1 LFETSALGKGQE
13 KLLVSA
19 PAKNLE
25 SPVSKRVVKTCLSLA
40 LASAASPAFAGGF
53 AINEQSV
60 SSMGT
65 AFAGRSSS
73 AEDASTVFGNPAG
86 MARIQREQVSGGIA
100 LLDAKTDIDNA
111 SGSVSGSNDGDMV
124 PFIGAPMGYY
134 VKPLDDNWSFGLGL
148 YVPFGL
154 VTDYERGF
162 QGRYHGDRSEVR
174 VITLQPTL
182 SYRFNEQLSIGF
194 GPTINRIDGELTSA
208 ANDPLTGGDGKV
220 EIEGDDTALGY
231 NIGVLFEITPDTRFG
246 LTYHSKVDY
255 RLKGDTKISGPGFI
269 STSAGTY
276 DASLDLTTPESVDF
290 SVTHELNADWTLYAG
305 STWTRWSRL
314 EEIRVDNKGVQGLL
328 TSRASS
334 ISEPQNW
341 HDTWAHAIGAAYKL
355 NPQWTL
361 RAGMAVD
368 QSPTNNTDRSPRIPT
383 GDRTIFSLGTAWSP
397 NADVTLDLAY
407 SYLMEDDTH
416 IEKDDYQSTYK
427 NSAHGLGAQVT
438 YRF

>member
-1 LFETSALGKGQE
+1 VTR
-13 KLLVSA
+13 
-19 PAKNLE
+19 
-25 SPVSKRVVKTCLSLA
+25 RVVKTCLSLA
-40 LASAASPAFAGGF
+40 LASATSHGFASGF

-60 SSMGT
+60 SNMGT

-73 AEDASTVFGNPAG
+73 ADDASTVFGNPAG
-86 MARIQREQVSGGIA
+86 MARIKREQVSGGIA
-100 LLDAKTDIDNA
+100 LIHAKTDIDNA
-111 SGSVSGSNDGDMV
+111 SGSASGSNDGDMV

-154 VTDYERGF
+154 VTDYERNF

-182 SYRFNEQLSIGF
+182 SYRFNEHLSIGF

-208 ANDPLTGGDGKV
+208 INNPIPGAGDGKV
-220 EIEGDDTALGY
+220 EIKGDDTALGY
-231 NIGVLFEITPDTRFG
+231 NLGVLFEITPQTRFG

-255 RLKGDTKISGPGFI
+255 RLKGDTTVSGPGFVI
-269 STSAGTY
+269 GSSAGTY
-276 DASLDLTTPESVDF
+276 DASLELTTPESVDF

-314 EEIRVDNKGVQGLL
+314 EEIRADNKGVGGLL
-328 TSRASS
+328 AGNLSS

-341 HDTWAHAIGAAYKL
+341 HDTWAHAVGAAYKL
-355 NPQWTL
+355 NRQWTL
-361 RAGMAVD
+361 RAGLAVD

-383 GDRTIFSLGTAWSP
+383 GDRTILSLGTAWSP
-397 NADVTLDLAY
+397 NDDVTIDLAY
-407 SYLMEDDTH
+407 SYLMEDDAH
-416 IEKDDYQSTYK
+416 IERDDYSATYK
-427 NSAHGLGAQVT
+427 NTAHGLGAQVT

>member
-1 LFETSALGKGQE
+1 MT
-13 KLLVSA
+13 
-19 PAKNLE
+19 
-25 SPVSKRVVKTCLSLA
+25 KRVVKTCLSLA
-40 LASAASPAFAGGF
+40 LVSAASHGVASGF

-73 AEDASTVFGNPAG
+73 ADDASTVFGNPAG
-86 MARIQREQVSGGIA
+86 ISRLKREQVSGGIA
-100 LLDAKTDIDNA
+100 LIHAKTDIDHA
-111 SGSVSGSNDGDMV
+111 SGSASGSNEGDMV

-154 VTDYERGF
+154 VTDYERSF

-182 SYRFNEQLSIGF
+182 SYRVNEQLSIGF

-208 ANDPLTGGDGKV
+208 IDNPIPTAADGKV
-220 EIEGDDTALGY
+220 KIKGNDTALGY
-231 NIGVLFEITPDTRFG
+231 NLGMLFEITPQTRFG

-255 RLKGDTKISGPGFI
+255 RLKGETTVSGPGFVI
-269 STSAGTY
+269 GSSAGTY
-276 DASLDLTTPESVDF
+276 DASLELTTPESVDF
-290 SVTHELNADWTLYAG
+290 SVTHELNTDWTLYAG

-314 EEIRVDNKGVQGLL
+314 EEIRADNQGVGGLL
-328 TSRASS
+328 AGNLSS

-341 HDTWAHAIGAAYKL
+341 HDTWAHAVGAAYKL

-361 RAGMAVD
+361 RAGLAVD

-383 GDRTIFSLGTAWSP
+383 GDRKIISLGTAWSP
-397 NADVTLDLAY
+397 NDDVTIDLAY
-407 SYLMEDDTH
+407 SYLMENDAH
-416 IEKDDYQSTYK
+416 IERDDYRATYK
-427 NSAHGLGAQVT
+427 NTAHGLGAQVT

>member
-1 LFETSALGKGQE
+1 M
-13 KLLVSA
+13 
-19 PAKNLE
+19 P
-25 SPVSKRVVKTCLSLA
+25 KRVVKTCLSIA
-40 LASAASPAFAGGF
+40 FISAASQSVAGGF

-73 AEDASTVFGNPAG
+73 ADDASTVFGNPAG
-86 MARIQREQVSGGIA
+86 MARIKREQVSGGIA
-100 LLDAKTDIDNA
+100 LIHAKTDIDNT
-111 SGSVSGSNDGDMV
+111 SGSARGSNDGDMV

-154 VTDYERGF
+154 VTDYERSF

-182 SYRFNEQLSIGF
+182 SYRVNEQLSIGF

-208 ANDPLTGGDGKV
+208 IENPFAGGDGKV
-220 EIEGDDTALGY
+220 EIKGDDTALGY
-231 NIGVLFEITPDTRFG
+231 NLGVLFEITPQTRFG

-255 RLKGDTKISGPGFI
+255 RLKGDTTVSGPGVI
-269 STSAGTY
+269 ATSAGTY
-276 DASLDLTTPESVDF
+276 DASLELTTPESVDV
-290 SVTHELNADWTLYAG
+290 SVTHELNADWTLYAC

-314 EEIRVDNKGVQGLL
+314 EEIRANNKGVGGLL
-328 TSRASS
+328 AGNLSS

-341 HDTWAHAIGAAYKL
+341 HDTWAHAVGAAYKL

-361 RAGMAVD
+361 RAGLAVD

-383 GDRTIFSLGTAWSP
+383 GDRTIVSLGTAWSP
-397 NADVTLDLAY
+397 NDDVTIDLAY
-407 SYLMEDDTH
+407 SYLMEDDAH
-416 IEKDDYQSTYK
+416 IERDDYSATYK

>member
-1 LFETSALGKGQE
+1 VTR
-13 KLLVSA
+13 
-19 PAKNLE
+19 
-25 SPVSKRVVKTCLSLA
+25 RVVKTCLSLA
-40 LASAASPAFAGGF
+40 LASATSHGFASGF

-60 SSMGT
+60 SNMGT

-73 AEDASTVFGNPAG
+73 ADDASTVFGNPAG
-86 MARIQREQVSGGIA
+86 MARIKREQVSGGIA
-100 LLDAKTDIDNA
+100 LIHAKTDIDNA
-111 SGSVSGSNDGDMV
+111 SGSASGSNDGDMV

-154 VTDYERGF
+154 VTDYERNF

-182 SYRFNEQLSIGF
+182 SYRFNEHLSIGF

-208 ANDPLTGGDGKV
+208 ISNPIPGAGDGKV
-220 EIEGDDTALGY
+220 EIKGDDTALGY
-231 NIGVLFEITPDTRFG
+231 NLGVLFEITPQTRFG

-255 RLKGDTKISGPGFI
+255 RLKGDTTVSGPGFVI
-269 STSAGTY
+269 GSSAGTY
-276 DASLDLTTPESVDF
+276 DASLELTTPESVDF

-314 EEIRVDNKGVQGLL
+314 EEIRADNKGVGGLL
-328 TSRASS
+328 AGNLSS

-341 HDTWAHAIGAAYKL
+341 HDTWAHAVGAAYKL
-355 NPQWTL
+355 NRQWTL
-361 RAGMAVD
+361 RAGLAVD

-383 GDRTIFSLGTAWSP
+383 GDRTILSLGTAWSP
-397 NADVTLDLAY
+397 NDDVTIDLAY
-407 SYLMEDDTH
+407 SYLMEDDAH
-416 IEKDDYQSTYK
+416 IERDDYSATYK
-427 NSAHGLGAQVT
+427 NTAHGLGAQVT

>member
-1 LFETSALGKGQE
+1 MTRK
-13 KLLVSA
+13 
-19 PAKNLE
+19 
-25 SPVSKRVVKTCLSLA
+25 VVKTCLSLA
-40 LASAASPAFAGGF
+40 LASAASHGVASGF

-73 AEDASTVFGNPAG
+73 ADDASTVFGNPAG
-86 MARIQREQVSGGIA
+86 MARIKREQVSGGIA
-100 LLDAKTDIDNA
+100 LIHAKTDIDNA
-111 SGSVSGSNDGDMV
+111 SGSARGSNDGDMV

-154 VTDYERGF
+154 VTDYERNF

-174 VITLQPTL
+174 VVTLQPTL

-208 ANDPLTGGDGKV
+208 VNNPIPGAGDGKV
-220 EIEGDDTALGY
+220 EIKGDDTALGY
-231 NIGVLFEITPDTRFG
+231 NLGVLFELSPQSRFG

-255 RLKGDTKISGPGFI
+255 RLKGDTKVSGPGFVI
-269 STSAGTY
+269 GSSAGTY
-276 DASLDLTTPESVDF
+276 DTSLELTTPESVDV
-290 SVTHELNADWTLYAG
+290 SVTHDLNANWTLYAG

-314 EEIRVDNKGVQGLL
+314 EEIRADNKGVGGLL
-328 TSRASS
+328 AGALTS

-341 HDTWAHAIGAAYKL
+341 HDTWAHAVGAAYKL
-355 NPQWTL
+355 NRRWTL
-361 RAGMAVD
+361 RAGLAVD
-368 QSPTNNTDRSPRIPT
+368 QSPTNNADRSPRIPS
-383 GDRTIFSLGTAWSP
+383 GDRTILSLGAAWSP
-397 NADVTLDLAY
+397 NEDMTVDLAY
-407 SYLMEDDTH
+407 SYLMEDDAD
-416 IEKDDYQSTYK
+416 IERDDYRSTYK
-427 NSAHGLGAQVT
+427 NTAHGLGTQVT

>member
-1 LFETSALGKGQE
+1 M
-13 KLLVSA
+13 
-19 PAKNLE
+19 P
-25 SPVSKRVVKTCLSLA
+25 KRVVKTCLSIA
-40 LASAASPAFAGGF
+40 FISAASQSVAGGF

-73 AEDASTVFGNPAG
+73 ADDASTVFGNPAG
-86 MARIQREQVSGGIA
+86 MARIKREQVSGGIA
-100 LLDAKTDIDNA
+100 LIHAKTDIDNT
-111 SGSVSGSNDGDMV
+111 SGSARGSNDGDMV

-154 VTDYERGF
+154 VTDYECSF

-182 SYRFNEQLSIGF
+182 SYRVNEQLSIGF

-208 ANDPLTGGDGKV
+208 IDNPVPGASDGKV
-220 EIEGDDTALGY
+220 EIKGDDTALGY
-231 NIGVLFEITPDTRFG
+231 NVGVLFEITPQTRFG

-255 RLKGDTKISGPGFI
+255 RLKGDTTVSGPGFVI
-269 STSAGTY
+269 GSSAGTY
-276 DASLDLTTPESVDF
+276 DASLELTTPESVDV

-314 EEIRVDNKGVQGLL
+314 EEIRANNKGVGGLL
-328 TSRASS
+328 AGNLSS
-334 ISEPQNW
+334 ISEPQSW
-341 HDTWAHAIGAAYKL
+341 HDTWAHAVGAAYKL

-361 RAGMAVD
+361 RAGLAVD

-383 GDRTIFSLGTAWSP
+383 GDRTIVSLGTAWSP
-397 NADVTLDLAY
+397 NDNVTIDLAY
-407 SYLMEDDTH
+407 SYLMEDDAQ
-416 IEKDDYQSTYK
+416 IERDDYRATYK
-427 NSAHGLGAQVT
+427 NTAHGLGAQVT

>member
-1 LFETSALGKGQE
+1 MTR
-13 KLLVSA
+13 
-19 PAKNLE
+19 
-25 SPVSKRVVKTCLSLA
+25 RVVKTCLSIA
-40 LASAASPAFAGGF
+40 LASTASHGFASGF

-73 AEDASTVFGNPAG
+73 ADDASTVFANPAG
-86 MARIQREQVSGGIA
+86 MARIKREQVSGGIA
-100 LLDAKTDIDNA
+100 LIHAKTNIDNA
-111 SGSVSGSNDGDMV
+111 GGSASGSNEGDMV

-154 VTDYERGF
+154 VTDYERNF

-208 ANDPLTGGDGKV
+208 ISPIPGAGDGKV
-220 EIEGDDTALGY
+220 EIKGDDTALGY
-231 NIGVLFEITPDTRFG
+231 NLGVLFEITPQTRFG

-255 RLKGDTKISGPGFI
+255 RLKGDTTVSGPGVI
-269 STSAGTY
+269 ATSAGTY
-276 DASLDLTTPESVDF
+276 DASLELTTPESVDF
-290 SVTHELNADWTLYAG
+290 SVTHELDADWTLYAG

-314 EEIRVDNKGVQGLL
+314 QEIRADNKGVGGLL
-328 TSRASS
+328 AGGLSS

-341 HDTWAHAIGAAYKL
+341 HDTWAHAVGAAYKL
-355 NPQWTL
+355 NRQWTL
-361 RAGMAVD
+361 RAGLAVD

-383 GDRTIFSLGTAWSP
+383 GDRKIISLGTAWSP
-397 NADVTLDLAY
+397 NDDMTIDLAY
-407 SYLMEDDTH
+407 SYLMEDDAH
-416 IEKDDYQSTYK
+416 IEKDDYRATYK

>member
-1 LFETSALGKGQE
+1 MT
-13 KLLVSA
+13 
-19 PAKNLE
+19 
-25 SPVSKRVVKTCLSLA
+25 KRVVKTCLSLA
-40 LASAASPAFAGGF
+40 LVSAASHGVASGF

-73 AEDASTVFGNPAG
+73 ADDASTVFGNPAG
-86 MARIQREQVSGGIA
+86 ISRLKREQVSGGIA
-100 LLDAKTDIDNA
+100 LIHAKTDIDHA
-111 SGSVSGSNDGDMV
+111 SGSASGSNEGDMV

-154 VTDYERGF
+154 VTDYERSF

-182 SYRFNEQLSIGF
+182 SYRVNEQLSIGF

-208 ANDPLTGGDGKV
+208 IDNPIPTAADGKV
-220 EIEGDDTALGY
+220 KIKGNDTALGY
-231 NIGVLFEITPDTRFG
+231 NLGVLFEITPQTRFG

-255 RLKGDTKISGPGFI
+255 RLKGDTTVSGPGFVI
-269 STSAGTY
+269 GSSAGTY
-276 DASLDLTTPESVDF
+276 DASLELTTPESVDF

-314 EEIRVDNKGVQGLL
+314 EEIRADNKGVGGLL
-328 TSRASS
+328 AGNLSS

-341 HDTWAHAIGAAYKL
+341 HDTWAHAVGAAYKL
-355 NPQWTL
+355 NSQWTL
-361 RAGMAVD
+361 RAGLAVD

-383 GDRTIFSLGTAWSP
+383 GDRKIISLGTAWSP
-397 NADVTLDLAY
+397 NDDVTIDLAY
-407 SYLMEDDTH
+407 SYLMEDDAH
-416 IEKDDYQSTYK
+416 IERDDYRATYK
-427 NSAHGLGAQVT
+427 NTAHGLGAQVT

>member
-1 LFETSALGKGQE
+1 MTR
-13 KLLVSA
+13 
-19 PAKNLE
+19 
-25 SPVSKRVVKTCLSLA
+25 RVVKTCLSLA
-40 LASAASPAFAGGF
+40 LASAASHGFASGF

-60 SSMGT
+60 SNMGT

-73 AEDASTVFGNPAG
+73 ADDASTVFGNPAG
-86 MARIQREQVSGGIA
+86 MARIKREQVSGGIA
-100 LLDAKTDIDNA
+100 LIHAKTDIDNA
-111 SGSVSGSNDGDMV
+111 SGSASGSNDGDMV

-154 VTDYERGF
+154 VTDYERNF

-182 SYRFNEQLSIGF
+182 SYRFNEHLSIGF

-208 ANDPLTGGDGKV
+208 INNPIPGAGDGKV
-220 EIEGDDTALGY
+220 EIKGDDTALGY
-231 NIGVLFEITPDTRFG
+231 NLGVLFEITPQTRFG

-255 RLKGDTKISGPGFI
+255 RLKGDTTVSGPGFVI
-269 STSAGTY
+269 GSSAGTY
-276 DASLDLTTPESVDF
+276 DASLELTTPESVDF

-314 EEIRVDNKGVQGLL
+314 EEIRADNKGVGGLL
-328 TSRASS
+328 AGNLSS

-341 HDTWAHAIGAAYKL
+341 HDTWAHAVGAAYKL
-355 NPQWTL
+355 NRQWTL
-361 RAGMAVD
+361 RAGLAVD

-383 GDRTIFSLGTAWSP
+383 GDRTILSLGTAWSP
-397 NADVTLDLAY
+397 NDDVTIDLAY
-407 SYLMEDDTH
+407 SYLMEDDAH
-416 IEKDDYQSTYK
+416 IERDDYSATYK
-427 NSAHGLGAQVT
+427 NTAHGLGAQVT

>member
-1 LFETSALGKGQE
+1 MTR
-13 KLLVSA
+13 
-19 PAKNLE
+19 
-25 SPVSKRVVKTCLSLA
+25 RVVKTCLSLA
-40 LASAASPAFAGGF
+40 LASAASHGFASGF

-73 AEDASTVFGNPAG
+73 ADDASTVFGNPAG
-86 MARIQREQVSGGIA
+86 MARIKREQVSGGIA
-100 LLDAKTDIDNA
+100 LIHAKTDIDNA
-111 SGSVSGSNDGDMV
+111 SGSTSGSNDGDMV
-124 PFIGAPMGYY
+124 PFLGAPMGYY

-154 VTDYERGF
+154 VTDYERNF

-208 ANDPLTGGDGKV
+208 INNPIPGAGDGKV
-220 EIEGDDTALGY
+220 EIKGDDTALGY
-231 NIGVLFEITPDTRFG
+231 NVGVLFEITPQTRFG

-255 RLKGDTKISGPGFI
+255 RLKGDTTVSGPGFVI
-269 STSAGTY
+269 GSSAGTY
-276 DASLDLTTPESVDF
+276 DASLELTTPESVDF
-290 SVTHELNADWTLYAG
+290 SVTHELDADWTLYAG

-314 EEIRVDNKGVQGLL
+314 EEIRADNKGVGGFLGGAL
-328 TSRASS
+328 TS

-341 HDTWAHAIGAAYKL
+341 HDTWAHAVGAAYTL
-355 NPQWTL
+355 NQQWTL
-361 RAGMAVD
+361 RAGLAVD
-368 QSPTNNTDRSPRIPT
+368 QSPTNNLDRSPRIPT

-397 NADVTLDLAY
+397 NDDVTIDLAY
-407 SYLMEDDTH
+407 SYLMEDDAH
-416 IEKDDYQSTYK
+416 IEKDDYSATYK
-427 NSAHGLGAQVT
+427 NTAHGLGAQVT

>member
-1 LFETSALGKGQE
+1 MT
-13 KLLVSA
+13 
-19 PAKNLE
+19 
-25 SPVSKRVVKTCLSLA
+25 KRVVKTCLSLA
-40 LASAASPAFAGGF
+40 LASAASHGFASGF

-73 AEDASTVFGNPAG
+73 ADDASTVFGNPAG
-86 MARIQREQVSGGIA
+86 ISRLKREQVSGGIA
-100 LLDAKTDIDNA
+100 LIHAKTDIDHA
-111 SGSVSGSNDGDMV
+111 SGSASGSNEGDMV

-154 VTDYERGF
+154 VTDYERSF

-182 SYRFNEQLSIGF
+182 SYRVNEQLSIGF

-208 ANDPLTGGDGKV
+208 IDNPIPTAADGKV
-220 EIEGDDTALGY
+220 KIKGNDTALGY
-231 NIGVLFEITPDTRFG
+231 NLGVLFEITPQTRFG

-255 RLKGDTKISGPGFI
+255 RLKGDTTVSGPGFVI
-269 STSAGTY
+269 GSSAGTY
-276 DASLDLTTPESVDF
+276 DASLELTTPESVDF

-314 EEIRVDNKGVQGLL
+314 EEIRADNKGVGGLL
-328 TSRASS
+328 AGNLSS

-341 HDTWAHAIGAAYKL
+341 HDTWAHAVGAAYKL

-361 RAGMAVD
+361 RAGLAVD

-383 GDRTIFSLGTAWSP
+383 GDRKIISLGTAWSP
-397 NADVTLDLAY
+397 NDDVTIDLAY
-407 SYLMEDDTH
+407 SYLMEDDAH
-416 IEKDDYQSTYK
+416 IERDDYRATYK
-427 NSAHGLGAQVT
+427 NTAHGLGAQVT

>member
-1 LFETSALGKGQE
+1 MTR
-13 KLLVSA
+13 
-19 PAKNLE
+19 
-25 SPVSKRVVKTCLSLA
+25 RVVKTCLSLA
-40 LASAASPAFAGGF
+40 LASAASHGVASGF

-73 AEDASTVFGNPAG
+73 ADDASTVFGNPAG
-86 MARIQREQVSGGIA
+86 MARLKREQVSAGIA
-100 LLDAKTDIDNA
+100 LIHAKTDIDNA
-111 SGSVSGSNDGDMV
+111 SGSTRGSNDGDMV

-154 VTDYERGF
+154 VTDYERNF

-182 SYRFNEQLSIGF
+182 SYRVNEQLSIGF

-208 ANDPLTGGDGKV
+208 VNNPIPGAGDGKV
-220 EIEGDDTALGY
+220 EIKGDDTALGY
-231 NIGVLFEITPDTRFG
+231 NLGVLFELSPQTRFG

-255 RLKGDTKISGPGFI
+255 RLKGDTKVSGPGFVI
-269 STSAGTY
+269 GSSAGSY
-276 DASLDLTTPESVDF
+276 DASLELTTPESVDL

-314 EEIRVDNKGVQGLL
+314 EEIRADNKGVGGLL
-328 TSRASS
+328 GGALTS

-341 HDTWAHAIGAAYKL
+341 HDTWAHAVGAAYKL
-355 NPQWTL
+355 NRQWTL
-361 RAGMAVD
+361 RAGLAVD
-368 QSPTNNTDRSPRIPT
+368 QSPTNNADRSPRIPS
-383 GDRTIFSLGTAWSP
+383 GDRTILSLGAAWSP
-397 NADVTLDLAY
+397 NEDMTVDLAY
-407 SYLMEDDTH
+407 SYLMEDDAD
-416 IEKDDYQSTYK
+416 IERDDYRSTYK
-427 NSAHGLGAQVT
+427 NTAHGLGTQVT

>member
-1 LFETSALGKGQE
+1 MT
-13 KLLVSA
+13 
-19 PAKNLE
+19 
-25 SPVSKRVVKTCLSLA
+25 KRVVKTCLSLA
-40 LASAASPAFAGGF
+40 LASAASHGFASGF

-73 AEDASTVFGNPAG
+73 ADDASTVFGNPAG
-86 MARIQREQVSGGIA
+86 ISRLKREQVSGGIA
-100 LLDAKTDIDNA
+100 LIHAKTDIDHA
-111 SGSVSGSNDGDMV
+111 SGSASGSNEGDMV

-154 VTDYERGF
+154 VTDYERSF

-182 SYRFNEQLSIGF
+182 SYRVNEQLSIGF

-208 ANDPLTGGDGKV
+208 IDNPIPTAADGKV
-220 EIEGDDTALGY
+220 KIKGNDTALGY
-231 NIGVLFEITPDTRFG
+231 NLGVLFEITPQTRFG

-255 RLKGDTKISGPGFI
+255 RLKGDTTVSGPGFVI
-269 STSAGTY
+269 SSSAGTY
-276 DASLDLTTPESVDF
+276 DASLELTTPESVDF

-314 EEIRVDNKGVQGLL
+314 GEIRADNKGVGGLL
-328 TSRASS
+328 AGNLSS

-341 HDTWAHAIGAAYKL
+341 HDTWAHAVGAAYKL

-361 RAGMAVD
+361 RAGLAVD

-383 GDRTIFSLGTAWSP
+383 GDRKIVSLGTAWSP
-397 NADVTLDLAY
+397 NDDMTIDLAY
-407 SYLMEDDTH
+407 SYLMEDDAH
-416 IEKDDYQSTYK
+416 IERDDYRATYK
-427 NSAHGLGAQVT
+427 NTAHGLGAQVT

>member
-1 LFETSALGKGQE
+1 VTR
-13 KLLVSA
+13 
-19 PAKNLE
+19 
-25 SPVSKRVVKTCLSLA
+25 RVVKTCLSLA
-40 LASAASPAFAGGF
+40 LASAASHGFASGF

-73 AEDASTVFGNPAG
+73 ADDASTVFGNPAG
-86 MARIQREQVSGGIA
+86 MARIKREQVSGGIA
-100 LLDAKTDIDNA
+100 LIHAKTDIDNT
-111 SGSVSGSNDGDMV
+111 SGSARGSNDGDMV

-154 VTDYERGF
+154 VTDYERSF

-208 ANDPLTGGDGKV
+208 IENPFAGGDGKV
-220 EIEGDDTALGY
+220 EIKGDDTALGY
-231 NIGVLFEITPDTRFG
+231 NLGVLFEITPQTRFG

-255 RLKGDTKISGPGFI
+255 RLKGDTTVSGPGVI
-269 STSAGTY
+269 ATSAGTY
-276 DASLDLTTPESVDF
+276 DASLELTTPESVDV

-314 EEIRVDNKGVQGLL
+314 EEIRANNKGVGGLL
-328 TSRASS
+328 AGNLNS

-341 HDTWAHAIGAAYKL
+341 HDTWAHAVGAAYKL

-361 RAGMAVD
+361 RAGLAVD

-383 GDRTIFSLGTAWSP
+383 GDRTIVSLGTAWSP
-397 NADVTLDLAY
+397 NDDVTIDLAY
-407 SYLMEDDTH
+407 SYLMEDDAH
-416 IEKDDYQSTYK
+416 IERDDYSATYK
-427 NSAHGLGAQVT
+427 NTAHGLGAQVT

>member
-1 LFETSALGKGQE
+1 MT
-13 KLLVSA
+13 
-19 PAKNLE
+19 
-25 SPVSKRVVKTCLSLA
+25 KRVVKTCLSLA
-40 LASAASPAFAGGF
+40 LASAASHGFASGF

-73 AEDASTVFGNPAG
+73 ADDASTVFSNPAG
-86 MARIQREQVSGGIA
+86 MSRIKREQVSGGIA
-100 LLDAKTDIDNA
+100 LIHAKTDIDNA
-111 SGSVSGSNDGDMV
+111 SGSTSGSNDGDMV

-154 VTDYERGF
+154 VTDYERNF

-208 ANDPLTGGDGKV
+208 INNPIPGAGDGKV
-220 EIEGDDTALGY
+220 EIQGDDTALGY
-231 NIGVLFEITPDTRFG
+231 NVGVLFEITPQTRFG

-255 RLKGDTKISGPGFI
+255 RLKGETTVSGPGVVI
-269 STSAGTY
+269 GSSAGTY
-276 DASLDLTTPESVDF
+276 DASLELTTPESVDF

-314 EEIRVDNKGVQGLL
+314 EEIRADNKGVGGLL
-328 TSRASS
+328 AGNLSS

-341 HDTWAHAIGAAYKL
+341 HDTWAHAVGAAYKL

-361 RAGMAVD
+361 RAGLAVD
-368 QSPTNNTDRSPRIPT
+368 QSPTNNLDRSPRIPT
-383 GDRTIFSLGTAWSP
+383 GDRKIISLGTAWSP
-397 NADVTLDLAY
+397 NDDVTIDLAY

-416 IEKDDYQSTYK
+416 IEKDDYRATYK
-427 NSAHGLGAQVT
+427 NTAHGLGAQVT